1 MLMEPRGIDAAG
13 TAIESEPT
21 NEWLS
26 GAGVLG
32 LGQLGWSQPARIE
45 LPLARQLARQP
56 PLIN

>member
-1 MLMEPRGIDAAG
+1 MLMEPRGIDAVG

-45 LPLARQLARQP
+45 LSLPRQP